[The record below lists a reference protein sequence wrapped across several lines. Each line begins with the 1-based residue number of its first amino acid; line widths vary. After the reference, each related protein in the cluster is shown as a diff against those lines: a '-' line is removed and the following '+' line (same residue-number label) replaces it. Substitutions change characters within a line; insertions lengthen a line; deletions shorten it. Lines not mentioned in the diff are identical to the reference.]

1 MISISNFAKGAQIV
15 KNYLSQVT
23 NKPGIYLMYNEDK
36 TILYIGKAKNLNKR
50 ISSYSKSSNMSLR
63 IQRMVSQ
70 ICYIEYITTE
80 HEASALLLEAN
91 MIKKHKPKFNIL
103 LRDDK
108 SYPYILLRNDHHW
121 QQIIKSRG
129 SKLNK
134 KGDYF
139 GPFASVDAV
148 HKTLNAMQRAFPLR
162 TCSDFEIKN
171 RNRPCIQY
179 QIKRCS
185 GPCADLISKSEYSK
199 IVMDA
204 KLFLLGKNNNLQPK
218 LEKNM
223 ELASK
228 KFNYEEA
235 AILRDRIRAL
245 NFIQKAEGADL
256 RNIKDVDVFA
266 ITSLKNNIVNKDFIN
281 KSSTYFAI
289 QVFFYRSGKNFGS
302 RTHFLN
308 YIENTNLNSIL
319 SSFIPQFYVNQL
331 PPPTILVS
339 HLPENY
345 ALIEKAFY
353 LKYKRKVKILL
364 PQKGENKKAVTIGLN
379 NAKQAIAK
387 KISEYNNHSNIIK
400 ALTNTLHLNEIPL
413 RIEIYDN
420 SHFSG
425 SNMIGVMVVSGN
437 TGFIKNQYRKFNIKN
452 HMNKF
457 KDGDDY
463 GMMREVFTRRFN
475 KLKDTKNSINF
486 PMPNLVIIDG
496 GKGQIKVACEV
507 LKKLK
512 IKNLAVIGV
521 SKGKERN
528 AGNEKIHFS
537 PIKEYRHTNN
547 NDINF
552 LQPLILD
559 KKDPILYYIQRLRDE
574 AHRFAISS
582 QRNKQRSLIKKSLLS
597 EIPNIGPKRKK
608 ALLMKF
614 TSVRH
619 ISEAPLTELSKTNG
633 ISSNSAKVIFNFF
646 QSLKN

>member
-1 MISISNFAKGAQIV
+1 LKSISNFAKGAQVV

-23 NKPGIYLMYNEDK
+23 NEPGVYFMYNKDK

-70 ICYIEYITTE
+70 ICSIEYITTE
-80 HEASALLLEAN
+80 HETSALLLEAN

-121 QQIIKSRG
+121 QQIIKSREN
-129 SKLNK
+129 KLNK

-185 GPCADLISKSEYSK
+185 GPCANLVSKSEYSK

-245 NFIQKAEGADL
+245 DFIQKAEGADL

-289 QVFFYRSGKNFGS
+289 QVFFFRAGKNFGS

-308 YIENTNLNSIL
+308 YIENTNLHSIL
-319 SSFIPQFYVNQL
+319 SSFIPQFYVDQL

-345 ALIEKAFY
+345 GLIEKALY
-353 LKYKRKVKILL
+353 LKCQRKVKILL
-364 PQKGENKKAVTIGLN
+364 PNKGENRKAVTIGLN
-379 NAKQAIAK
+379 NAKQALAK
-387 KISEYNNHSNIIK
+387 KISEYNSHSNIIK

-413 RIEIYDN
+413 RIEVYDN

-463 GMMREVFTRRFN
+463 GMMREVFTRRFI
-475 KLKDTKNSINF
+475 KLKDTKNSIKF
-486 PMPNLVIIDG
+486 PMPNLIIIDG

-507 LKKLK
+507 LAKLK
-512 IKNLAVIGV
+512 IKNLTVIGV

-537 PIKEYRHTNN
+537 PIKEYLPINN
-547 NDINF
+547 NAINF

-582 QRNKQRSLIKKSLLS
+582 QRNKQRSLIKKSLLN

-619 ISEAPLTELSKTNG
+619 ISEASLTELSKTNG
-633 ISSNSAKVIFNFF
+633 ISLNSAKVIFNFF
-646 QSLKN
+646 HSLKN